1 MNASTKPSANLAPL
15 VGGTTLLG
23 ANVSSGERAVSV
35 PGSGPAN
42 AYYSGGGF
50 SNVFPLPSY
59 QASAVGHFLAN
70 YAPNY
75 GPNVYNQSGN
85 ARGFPDVAAIGL
97 NVATVFNG
105 TTYGVGGTSA
115 SAPIFAG
122 IVTLLNEARIAAG
135 KGPIGFL
142 NPTLYAHP
150 EAFNDVTI
158 GNNPGCLTGGFN
170 ATPGWDPVTGLG
182 TPNFGKLKDVF
193 LALP

>member
-1 MNASTKPSANLAPL
+1 MFA
-15 VGGTTLLG
+15 
-23 ANVSSGERAVSV
+23 
-35 PGSGPAN
+35 
-42 AYYSGGGF
+42 
-50 SNVFPLPSY
+50 LPSW
-59 QASAVGHFLAN
+59 QSSAVGDFMDN

-75 GPNVYNQSGN
+75 GPNVYNDTGV

-97 NVATVFNG
+97 KVATVFNG

-142 NPTLYAHP
+142 NPTLYANP
-150 EAFNDVTI
+150 GAFNDITI
-158 GNNPGCLTGGFN
+158 GSNPGCGSGGFN

-182 TPNFGKLKDVF
+182 TPDYQKLKEVF

>member
-1 MNASTKPSANLAPL
+1 MFA
-15 VGGTTLLG
+15 
-23 ANVSSGERAVSV
+23 
-35 PGSGPAN
+35 
-42 AYYSGGGF
+42 
-50 SNVFPLPSY
+50 LPSW
-59 QASAVGHFLAN
+59 QSSAVGDFMDN

-75 GPNVYNQSGN
+75 GPNVYNDTGV

-142 NPTLYAHP
+142 NPTLYANP
-150 EAFNDVTI
+150 SAFNDITI
-158 GNNPGCLTGGFN
+158 GSNPGCGSGGFN

-182 TPNFGKLKDVF
+182 TPDYQKLKEVF